1 MTSPTFEIPPPPH
14 PRYSSTVLPHLLALA
29 LRFCRI
35 DWLRPRVEQFPRHLK
50 LRKLSESNASDIFLD
65 VPEAISIRKVKLKN
79 SGKQNLRK
87 THFPNLEYLGE
98 FSFLVTAN
106 QTEPYLTGC
115 TKEQQNFTGNA
126 FPERVGKQRK

>member
-1 MTSPTFEIPPPPH
+1 M
-14 PRYSSTVLPHLLALA
+14 LPHLLALA

-35 DWLRPRVEQFPRHLK
+35 DWLPPRVEQFPRHLK

-65 VPEAISIRKVKLKN
+65 VPEAISTRKVKLKN

-87 THFPNLEYLGE
+87 TRFTNLEYLGE
-98 FSFLVTAN
+98 FSFPVTAN

-115 TKEQQNFTGNA
+115 TNEQQNFTGNT
-126 FPERVGKQRK
+126 FTERVGKQRK